1 MKLLLASQSSGRA
14 AMLRAAGLTFE
25 TSAAHVDEEK
35 VEREIAFAR
44 RMFADNGWPVIDVT
58 RRSIEET
65 AAAIIRQMNERAA
78 AVDGPVGI
86 KPI

>member
-1 MKLLLASQSSGRA
+1 MGRFDDA
-14 AMLRAAGLTFE
+14 AAQVLQ
-25 TSAAHVDEEK
+25 
-35 VEREIAFAR
+35 FAR

-65 AAAIIRQMNERAA
+65 AAAIIRLAQERDRKPASE
-78 AVDGPVGI
+78 GGVG